1 MTLRVIREPS
11 TVAATMGIL
20 LIDGVFTCWT
30 LEDVVRE
37 VKIPGETAI
46 PAGRYAV
53 RLSLSQRFQKLLPE
67 ILPVPG
73 FTGIRIH
80 AGNTQADTAGCLLV
94 GRIRAYD
101 RVEESKLALMHV
113 MEPLRRATTAGDPI
127 TITIEEAQP

>member
-1 MTLRVIREPS
+1 MHLRVIREPS
-11 TVAATMGIL
+11 TAAATMGLL

-53 RLSLSQRFQKLLPE
+53 QLSLSQRFQKLLPE
-67 ILPVPG
+67 ILTVPG

-94 GRIRAYD
+94 GRIRADD
-101 RVEESKLALMHV
+101 RVEESKLALMNV
-113 MEPLRRATTAGDPI
+113 MEHLRRATTAGDRI
-127 TITIEEAQP
+127 TISIEDAQ

>member
-1 MTLRVIREPS
+1 MNLRVIREPS

-46 PAGRYAV
+46 PAGRYDV

-67 ILPVPG
+67 VLAVPG

-80 AGNTQADTAGCLLV
+80 AGNTQADTHGCLLV
-94 GRIRAYD
+94 GRVRADD

-113 MEPLRRATTAGDPI
+113 MEQLRRATTAGDPI
-127 TITIEEAQP
+127 TITIEDTP

>member
-11 TVAATMGIL
+11 TAAATMGLL

-46 PAGRYAV
+46 PAGRYEV

-67 ILPVPG
+67 ILAVPG
-73 FTGIRIH
+73 FAGIRIH
-80 AGNTQADTAGCLLV
+80 AGNTQADTHGCVLV

-113 MEPLRRATTAGDPI
+113 MEHLRRATTAGDPI

>member
-1 MTLRVIREPS
+1 MHLRVIREPS
-11 TVAATMGIL
+11 TAAATMGIL

-53 RLSLSQRFQKLLPE
+53 QLSLSQRFQKLLPE
-67 ILPVPG
+67 VLAVPG

-94 GRIRAYD
+94 GRVRAYD
-101 RVEESKLALMHV
+101 RVEESKLALMNV
-113 MEPLRRATTAGDPI
+113 MEHLRRATTAGDPI
-127 TITIEEAQP
+127 TITIEDTP

>member
-1 MTLRVIREPS
+1 
-11 TVAATMGIL
+11 MGIL
-20 LIDGVFTCWT
+20 LIDGVFVCWT

-46 PAGRYAV
+46 PAGRYDV

-67 ILPVPG
+67 VLAVPG

-94 GRIRAYD
+94 GRVRAYD

-113 MEPLRRATTAGDPI
+113 MEHLRRATTAGDPI
-127 TITIEEAQP
+127 TITIEDTP

>member
-1 MTLRVIREPS
+1 
-11 TVAATMGIL
+11 MGIL

-30 LEDVVRE
+30 LEDVVRP

-46 PAGRYAV
+46 PAGRYDV

-67 ILPVPG
+67 ILTVPG

-94 GRIRAYD
+94 GRIRADD

-113 MEPLRRATTAGDPI
+113 MEQLRRATTAGDPI
-127 TITIEEAQP
+127 TITIEDTP

>member
-11 TVAATMGIL
+11 TAAATMGIL
-20 LIDGVFTCWT
+20 LIDGVFACWT

-46 PAGRYAV
+46 PAGRYNV

-67 ILPVPG
+67 VLAVPG
-73 FTGIRIH
+73 FAGIRVH

-94 GRIRAYD
+94 GRIRADD

-113 MEPLRRATTAGDPI
+113 MEQLRRATTAGDPI
-127 TITIEEAQP
+127 TITIEDTP

>member
-1 MTLRVIREPS
+1 MHLRVIREPS
-11 TVAATMGIL
+11 TAAATMGIL

-53 RLSLSQRFQKLLPE
+53 QLSLSQRFQKLLPE
-67 ILPVPG
+67 ILTVPG

-113 MEPLRRATTAGDPI
+113 MVHLRRATTAGDPI

>member
-1 MTLRVIREPS
+1 MHLRVIREPS

-67 ILPVPG
+67 VLAVPG

-80 AGNTQADTAGCLLV
+80 AGNTQADTHGCVLV
-94 GRIRAYD
+94 GRVRAVD

-113 MEPLRRATTAGDPI
+113 MEQLRRATTAGDPI
-127 TITIEEAQP
+127 TITIEDTP

>member
-1 MTLRVIREPS
+1 MNLRVIREPS
-11 TVAATMGIL
+11 TVAATLGIL

-30 LEDVVRE
+30 LEDVVRA

-46 PAGRYAV
+46 PAGRYDV

-67 ILPVPG
+67 ILAVPG

-101 RVEESKLALMHV
+101 RVEESKLALMNV
-113 MEPLRRATTAGDPI
+113 MEHLRRATTAGDPI
-127 TITIEEAQP
+127 TITIEDAP

>member
-30 LEDVVRE
+30 LEDVVRA

-46 PAGRYAV
+46 PAGRYEV

-67 ILPVPG
+67 ILTVPG

-80 AGNTQADTAGCLLV
+80 AGNTQADTHGCLLV
-94 GRIRAYD
+94 GRVRAYD

-113 MEPLRRATTAGDPI
+113 MEQLRRATTAGDPI
-127 TITIEEAQP
+127 TITIEDTP

>member
-1 MTLRVIREPS
+1 MNLRVIREPS
-11 TVAATMGIL
+11 TAAATLGIL

-30 LEDVVRE
+30 LEDVVRP

-46 PAGRYAV
+46 PAGRYDV
-53 RLSLSQRFQKLLPE
+53 RLSLSQRFQKVLPE
-67 ILPVPG
+67 ILAVPG

-101 RVEESKLALMHV
+101 RVEESKLALMNV
-113 MEPLRRATTAGDPI
+113 MEHLRRATTAGDPI
-127 TITIEEAQP
+127 TITIEDAL

>member
-1 MTLRVIREPS
+1 MHLRVIREPS
-11 TVAATMGIL
+11 TAAATMGLL

-53 RLSLSQRFQKLLPE
+53 QLSLSQRFQKLLPE
-67 ILPVPG
+67 VLAVPG

-94 GRIRAYD
+94 GRIRADD

-113 MEPLRRATTAGDPI
+113 MEQLRRATTAGDPI
-127 TITIEEAQP
+127 TISIEEAQP

>member
-30 LEDVVRE
+30 LEDVVRP

-46 PAGRYAV
+46 PAGRYDV
-53 RLSLSQRFQKLLPE
+53 RLSFSQRFQKTLPE
-67 ILPVPG
+67 LLAVPG
-73 FTGIRIH
+73 FAGIRVH

-94 GRIRAYD
+94 GRVRAYD
-101 RVEESKLALMHV
+101 RVEESKLALMNV
-113 MEPLRRATTAGDPI
+113 MEHLRRATTAGDPI

>member
-1 MTLRVIREPS
+1 MNLRVIREPS

-30 LEDVVRE
+30 LEDVVRP

-46 PAGRYAV
+46 PAGRYDV
-53 RLSLSQRFQKLLPE
+53 RLSLSQRFQKVLPE
-67 ILPVPG
+67 ILAVPG

-80 AGNTQADTAGCLLV
+80 AGNTQADTHGCLLV

-101 RVEESKLALMHV
+101 RVEESKLALMNV
-113 MEPLRRATTAGDPI
+113 MEHLRRATTAGDPI
-127 TITIEEAQP
+127 TITIEDAL

>member
-11 TVAATMGIL
+11 TVAATMGLL

-30 LEDVVRE
+30 LADVVRP

-67 ILPVPG
+67 ILTVPG

-80 AGNTQADTAGCLLV
+80 AGNTQADTHGCLLV
-94 GRIRAYD
+94 GRVRAYD

-113 MEPLRRATTAGDPI
+113 MEQLRRATTAGDPI
-127 TITIEEAQP
+127 TITIEDTP

>member
-1 MTLRVIREPS
+1 MNLRVIREPS
-11 TVAATMGIL
+11 TAAATLGIL

-67 ILPVPG
+67 ILAVPG
-73 FTGIRIH
+73 FAGIRVH

-94 GRIRAYD
+94 GRIRAVD

-113 MEPLRRATTAGDPI
+113 MEQLRRATTAGDPI
-127 TITIEEAQP
+127 TITIEDTP

>member
-1 MTLRVIREPS
+1 MTFRVIREPS
-11 TVAATMGIL
+11 TAAATLGIL
-20 LIDGVFTCWT
+20 LIDGVFACWT
-30 LEDVVRE
+30 LEDVVRP

-46 PAGRYAV
+46 PAGTYAM

-67 ILPVPG
+67 ILTVPG

-101 RVEESKLALMHV
+101 RVEESKLALMNV
-113 MEPLRRATTAGDPI
+113 MEHLRRATTAGEPM
-127 TITIEEAQP
+127 TITLEDPR

>member
-1 MTLRVIREPS
+1 MHLRVIREPS
-11 TVAATMGIL
+11 TAAATMGIL
-20 LIDGVFTCWT
+20 FIDGVFTCWT

-67 ILPVPG
+67 ILAVPG
-73 FTGIRIH
+73 FAGIRIH

-94 GRIRAYD
+94 GRVRAVD

-113 MEPLRRATTAGDPI
+113 MEQLRRATTAGDSI
-127 TITIEEAQP
+127 TISIEDAR

>member
-11 TVAATMGIL
+11 TAAATMGLL

-53 RLSLSQRFQKLLPE
+53 QLSLSQRFQKLLPE
-67 ILPVPG
+67 ILTVPG

-94 GRIRAYD
+94 GRIRASD
-101 RVEESKLALMHV
+101 RVEESKLALIEV
-113 MEPLRRATTAGDPI
+113 MEYLRRATTAGDQI
-127 TITIEEAQP
+127 TISIEDAQ

>member
-11 TVAATMGIL
+11 TAAATMGIL

-53 RLSLSQRFQKLLPE
+53 QLSLSQRFQKLLPE
-67 ILPVPG
+67 ILTVPG

-101 RVEESKLALMHV
+101 RVEESNLALMHV
-113 MEPLRRATTAGDPI
+113 MEQLRRATTAGDPI

>member
-11 TVAATMGIL
+11 TAAATMGIL

-30 LEDVVRE
+30 LEDVVRP

-53 RLSLSQRFQKLLPE
+53 QLSLSQRFQKLLPE
-67 ILPVPG
+67 ILTVPG

-94 GRIRAYD
+94 GRVRAYD
-101 RVEESKLALMHV
+101 RVEESKLALMNV
-113 MEPLRRATTAGDPI
+113 MEHLRRATTAGDQI
-127 TITIEEAQP
+127 TITIEDTP

>member
-1 MTLRVIREPS
+1 MHLRVIREPS
-11 TVAATMGIL
+11 TAAATMGIL

-30 LEDVVRE
+30 LEDVVRP
-37 VKIPGETAI
+37 VKIPGDTAI

-53 RLSLSQRFQKLLPE
+53 QLSLSQRFQKLLPE
-67 ILPVPG
+67 ILTVPG

-113 MEPLRRATTAGDPI
+113 MEHLRRATTAGDPI
-127 TITIEEAQP
+127 TITIEDTP